1 MTHKNIK
8 IGQIEGLVI
17 NKANEIF
24 NNFDWEGTNR
34 TTQSQ
39 IELFLPSIILGL
51 KEAEGNRKWCILVE
65 GGTRNRRGK
74 VVTLPS
80 ISLCGSV
87 RFSMQPKNT
96 VIFGITKKPRGYY
109 DVEEYCNN
117 IIPDKFYGDF

>member
-34 TTQSQ
+34 TAQSQ

-51 KEAEGNRKWCILVE
+51 KEAESNRKWCILVE
-65 GGTRNRRGK
+65 GGVRNHRGK
-74 VVTLPS
+74 IVALPS

-96 VIFGITKKPRGYY
+96 VIFEITKKSRGYY